1 MRLRFSSRSAGR
13 SLHEEG
19 QGRNAMK
26 KEPIGDFHL
35 WVLKTVMTLWEKEIF
50 FFKEQ
55 NYAFVQSMIG
65 EP

>member
-1 MRLRFSSRSAGR
+1 
-13 SLHEEG
+13 
-19 QGRNAMK
+19 MK